1 MRLQDQQIKESGE
14 LPHLHVYGLKP
25 KETCDP
31 EHRYLCI
38 SQRRSDLLSRD
49 FLHPL
54 SHRVFGIPLLLR
66 FSENESFTG
75 REIYDY
81 IASRL
86 QAIVPKGA
94 VAFLNQQHKPNPL
107 SSPGREEMTTADMEI
122 AAAGPVPRYGFRLRR
137 TSRDGRRCSDCQ
149 WYDCCIGCL
158 IPDDD
163 SFANLSDI
171 DTLAVDW
178 HFAVDIATNGFGYR
192 MPQSDPT
199 ITRPLRPARV
209 PPPVVIES
217 HKSCGSPKKS
227 GNQQGAITLDD
238 CLEAFAKEEKIPEA
252 YCSRCRDFRVQ
263 TKRMSLWRL
272 PPVMIIHLKRFQ
284 FTPTMRRKLQELV
297 VFPTEGLDLSRILAS
312 TDRPPPE
319 NTNGVNG
326 EHEERED
333 HDDGSLYDLYAV
345 VHHQGALSGG
355 HYVASLKSEVDGQWR
370 LFNDAQIFEIHAR
383 EVVDPSAYILFYIR
397 RDVAKAQLSDYW
409 DVSGDNPLSDEDMDD
424 LLKGRSDRCTI
435 S

>member
-1 MRLQDQQIKESGE
+1 MYE
-14 LPHLHVYGLKP
+14 
-25 KETCDP
+25 
-31 EHRYLCI
+31 
-38 SQRRSDLLSRD
+38 
-49 FLHPL
+49 
-54 SHRVFGIPLLLR
+54 
-66 FSENESFTG
+66 
-75 REIYDY
+75 Y

-86 QAIVPKGA
+86 QSIVPKGA
-94 VAFLNQQHKPNPL
+94 LPFLNQQHTSNPPT
-107 SSPGREEMTTADMEI
+107 SSEKQEEMMTADMEL

-137 TSRDGRRCSDCQ
+137 TTRDGRRCSDCA
-149 WYDCCIGCL
+149 WYKCCIGCL

-163 SFANLSDI
+163 STAYLSDVH
-171 DTLAVDW
+171 TLAVDW

-192 MPQSDPT
+192 LPQNDPT
-199 ITRPLRPARV
+199 VTRPLRPARI
-209 PPPVVIES
+209 PPPVVIEN
-217 HKSCGSPKKS
+217 HKSCGSLKMTGS
-227 GNQQGAITLDD
+227 QHGAVTLDD
-238 CLEAFAKEEKIPEA
+238 CLDAFAKEEKIPEA
-252 YCSRCRDFRVQ
+252 YCSKCRDFRVQ

-312 TDRPPPE
+312 HKQNDDPASHDGSGDPSS
-319 NTNGVNG
+319 VNG
-326 EHEERED
+326 EAKE
-333 HDDGSLYDLYAV
+333 DDGSLYDLYGV

-355 HYVASLKSEVDGQWR
+355 HYVASLKSEIDGQWR

-409 DVSGDNPLSDEDMDD
+409 DVSGDNPLSDEEMDD
-424 LLKGRSDRCTI
+424 LLKGRSDRCVI